1 MVPQADL
8 KRIKRTLR
16 SIAYRQRLL
25 EKLPELEAEVIALV
39 QEQGLR
45 RLDGYEVEVVNG
57 RLKLRRLPKRDL
69 RQMKLR
75 FEGQERRGSGGHL
88 KDH

>member
-1 MVPQADL
+1 MAPQEDL
-8 KRIKRTLR
+8 KRIRRTLR

-25 EKLPELEAEVIALV
+25 ERLPELEAEVIALV

-57 RLKLRRLPKRDL
+57 RLKLRNLPKRDL
-69 RQMKLR
+69 RQLKLR
-75 FEGQERRGSGGHL
+75 LEGQE
-88 KDH
+88 KE